1 MKKEGRRTDSR
12 RSRYKFVG
20 KKKRDAASTSSSSI
34 ARLPF
39 EFPALVMGLVK
50 TADDFVR
57 SEDSGNCS
65 GDLEKGTLN
74 RSGRN
79 GRARERPMS
88 K

>member
-20 KKKRDAASTSSSSI
+20 KKKRD
-34 ARLPF
+34 
-39 EFPALVMGLVK
+39 PALVMGLVK